1 MNYPRP
7 ILLVLADDHPVVL
20 QGIAAILQ
28 SQPDIHVAALCADGI
43 AAAKAIRLHTPDVAV
58 LDIKMPGMTGLDVLS
73 TILSDGLSTKI
84 VFLSAAASDGQILA
98 AITRGAKGIILKDAA
113 PENLARCIRQV
124 AGGRTWFPTDIVD
137 AAIEREVGRR
147 VQSARLVEI
156 LTLRERQVVVSLCEG
171 NSNKQIA
178 RELNLTEGTV
188 KIHLHNIYNKLGVMN
203 RTALTALTIVHRD
216 QLVGAGNVEF
226 VDADWKVRDD
236 NAPGPESSS
245 PV

>member
-1 MNYPRP
+1 
-7 ILLVLADDHPVVL
+7 
-20 QGIAAILQ
+20 
-28 SQPDIHVAALCADGI
+28 
-43 AAAKAIRLHTPDVAV
+43 
-58 LDIKMPGMTGLDVLS
+58 
-73 TILSDGLSTKI
+73 
-84 VFLSAAASDGQILA
+84 
-98 AITRGAKGIILKDAA
+98 
-113 PENLARCIRQV
+113 
-124 AGGRTWFPTDIVD
+124 VD
-137 AAIEREVGRR
+137 AAVEREVGRR

-188 KIHLHNIYNKLGVMN
+188 KIHLHNIYNKLGVVN